1 MLPGRMSALRVSA
14 FYFGKYKIKY
24 KESEGYVYSKYLV
37 TTHDEAI
44 KYYNDGAEHK
54 TIGNT
59 LGGGTASLLDY
70 YPEEKANFEHTL
82 DMVKSN
88 ADTEALKETSN
99 ACDGK
104 LVINTD
110 IQAPDYVAIGNE
122 INSKVT
128 GGNATWSF
136 GTQDDSGTNMPE
148 NNKASEDMETDN
160 KVSGDEASD
169 NKSENK
175 EISRFGSA
183 WDQNINGGR

>member
-1 MLPGRMSALRVSA
+1 LRDNRDVMD
-14 FYFGKYKIKY
+14 K
-24 KESEGYVYSKYLV
+24 L
-37 TTHDEAI
+37 
-44 KYYNDGAEHK
+44 AEHLIK
-54 TIGNT
+54 EETITGKEFMKIFREAKG
-59 LGGGTASLLDY
+59 LPE
-70 YPEEKANFEHTL
+70 PEEKKTQENDIAENKHDTDDLQITGEAEEKVNFEHTL

-136 GTQDDSGTNMPE
+136 GIQDNSGTNMPE

-160 KVSGDEASD
+160 KVSDDEASD
-169 NKSENK
+169 NKAENK